1 MMQDTHSRSSLS
13 VMPASGVLGRFP
25 QELSAPVGIAVGRVL
40 ARRLDEIIDGRLVI
54 ALATGVTSEAEVEA
68 GPDTVT

>member
-40 ARRLDEIIDGRLVI
+40 ARRLDEIIDGRLAI
-54 ALATGVTSEAEVEA
+54 GVTFEA
-68 GPDTVT
+68 GVGAGRDTVT